1 MALTAK
7 RPSKGV
13 EIKSRLMD
21 EAMESNVKKKRLN
34 ADIEED
40 LYKKIKTRAV
50 QEGRSVTDITRE
62 LWITYLSK

>member
-1 MALTAK
+1 
-7 RPSKGV
+7 
-13 EIKSRLMD
+13 MD
-21 EAMESNVKKKRLN
+21 DVMESNEKKKRLN

-62 LWITYLSK
+62 LWVTYLSK